1 MLTGEFDEPEEAA
14 DLDAVLREI
23 EATLA
28 DEARRKAAL
37 EAADAPAVRE
47 EPTPPWLRG

>member
-1 MLTGEFDEPEEAA
+1 MAPRLSSRR
-14 DLDAVLREI
+14 DAVLREI